1 MLMQVF
7 NIVQVV
13 LSQFLGLEH
22 ITWMSIVAAVMSF
35 AYSFIALGLSVAEW
49 VSHGGHPNGKILGAT
64 VVSSSKKLWNILL
77 ALGNIALAYTFV
89 EVLIEIQREEGNA
102 VIEDKCFGLNA
113 VESSI

>member
-1 MLMQVF
+1 MLMQAF

-35 AYSFIALGLSVAEW
+35 AYSFIVLGLSVAEW
-49 VSHGGHPNGKILGAT
+49 VSHGSHPSGKILGAT

-77 ALGNIALAYTFV
+77 ALGNIALVYTFV
-89 EVLIEIQREEGNA
+89 EVLIEIQ
-102 VIEDKCFGLNA
+102 DTLK
-113 VESSI
+113 SILFIKT